1 MLRKLPVIGFLLL
14 THIIWGQSV
23 LSEGSFYKL
32 GIIESGLYKIDAA
45 FLSSLGLQTSYLD
58 PKKIK
63 IYGHNGGML
72 PQSNADFVHI
82 DPPENALIDF
92 TDNNQGFGSNEYL
105 LFYAEGPDK
114 STFSPEGEIE
124 YEKNIYSD
132 TAYYFLAIGGTNGKR
147 AGFAELSE
155 QQGFLV
161 TYFNEFNTR
170 ESEEINLIGSGRRWL
185 GDEFSGSQLSRTF
198 NYDIPHLRDSIHL
211 QAQIVV
217 YSEGKSSF
225 EIFLNGKGSGLIP
238 FDSIP
243 TGEGTTYTV
252 RAREMAYEMSISDN
266 DLESIVLNMQYKRAN
281 VSLSRAYLDHFI
293 LSYER
298 ELVLQGNSM
307 PFSNIQAKNGIYTY
321 QLSLNGASGA
331 TILDIS
337 NPIDPEIIEFTTE
350 NDQATFSVDV
360 EDVHQYIIFHGM
372 DFPAPLF
379 FGRIGN
385 QNLKATAQYDGLIIT
400 TPLFQSQAK
409 SLQQFHQSHDNLT
422 LGVINVN
429 HIYNEFS
436 SGRKDLT
443 AIRNYIKYV
452 YENSGGRLKHVLLFG
467 DCSYDYKYSGSNP
480 NHIPVYESRDSF
492 SPIYSYSS
500 DDYLGFLE
508 DHEGLWI
515 ESSQND
521 HDMEV
526 GIGRIPVNT
535 VAEADVIVAKIRRYA
550 TSERTLGKWRNEI
563 AYFADDGDL
572 NVHMNHA
579 VTLSNIV
586 SQQGPQFRSKK
597 IFLDNYDQIVTPRE
611 RSPAATKALEDA
623 IADGLLVLNFIG
635 HGNET
640 QWMQEETLN
649 NGVISQL
656 TNRHKLPLIVTAT
669 CEFGK
674 YDQPIITSGAEHLL
688 LNPNGGAIALITTTR
703 PVYAHTNLLVNRAF
717 HEALLKKEDNQFPRL
732 GDIIRDTKNNSLSG
746 PVNRNFALLGD
757 PFLRLNYP
765 KYEIS
770 FGDLETVSD
779 TLSAFEEY
787 MLHGAVT
794 SSGDTITNFNGK
806 ATVSVIDIPQ
816 QKTTRGQENP
826 KFTYQELSNTLFRG
840 EVSVTNGL
848 FSASFIL
855 PKNISYKLEKG
866 KVLAYAWDE
875 STVMDATG
883 ANTNIVIGGTVENP
897 AADDTPPVVSLF
909 LNDDSFTNGQTVG
922 TNSLF
927 IARINDESGINISS
941 NGFNQNISLTLN
953 EGEPINL
960 NDFYQANLDTYQSG
974 TVLYPLQNLDPGKYT
989 ATLKIW
995 DTYNNSSEKS
1005 VEFYVSDQPVIRL
1018 YNVMNY
1024 PNPVVLGKS
1033 PETTFTFEHDRQGEE
1048 LIVNLNI
1055 YDMTGSI
1062 KFSSELSIDDSQSK
1076 VDDLVW
1082 RPSNDLGSNLQ
1093 PGIYLYRLS
1102 VKSTLD
1108 GASNEAIKRLII
1120 IN

>member
-1 MLRKLPVIGFLLL
+1 MLRKLPAIGIFLIVHALS
-14 THIIWGQSV
+14 GQSI
-23 LSEGSFYKL
+23 LSDGAFYKIGVTSD
-32 GIIESGLYKIDAA
+32 GIYKIDAS
-45 FLSSLGLQTSYLD
+45 FLSSLGISPNSID

-72 PQSNADFVHI
+72 PQSNAEFVYH

-92 TDNNQGFGSNEYL
+92 TDNSPGLGTNEYL
-105 LFYAEGPDK
+105 LFYAQGPDK
-114 STFSPEGEIE
+114 RTFGPDGEII

-132 TAYYFLAIGGTNGKR
+132 TAYYFLTIGNANGKR
-147 AGFAELSE
+147 TSSTQLADSE
-155 QQGFLV
+155 GQLISH
-161 TYFNEFNTR
+161 FNEFITR
-170 ESEEINLIGSGRRWL
+170 ESEDINLIGSGRRWL
-185 GDEFSGSQLSRTF
+185 GDEFSNQQLSKSF
-198 NYDIPHLRDSIHL
+198 NYEIPGLRDSIHL

-217 YSEGKSSF
+217 HSEGKSSF
-225 EIFLNGKGSGLIP
+225 EITMNGQDSGLIP

-243 TGEGTTYTV
+243 TGSGTTYTI
-252 RAREMAYEMSISDN
+252 RAHEKSYKMDISDN
-266 DLESIVLNMQYKRAN
+266 TLESIALDMKYNRAN
-281 VSLSRAYLDHFI
+281 VSLSRAYLDYFL

-298 ELVLQGNSM
+298 ELGLYGNSTF
-307 PFSNIQAKNGIYTY
+307 FSNVNAKNGVFTY
-321 QLSLNGASGA
+321 QIELNGANNA
-331 TILDIS
+331 TILDIMDPV
-337 NPIDPEIIEFTTE
+337 NPRLIEYTVV
-350 NDQATFSVDV
+350 NNQAKFSVEVDDIHHYV
-360 EDVHQYIIFHGM
+360 IFHGS
-372 DFPAPLF
+372 DFPTPTY
-379 FGRIGN
+379 FGPISN
-385 QNLKATAQYDGLIIT
+385 QNIKAATQFDGLIIT
-400 TPLFQSQAK
+400 SSFESQAK
-409 SLQQFHQSHDNLT
+409 KLQQFHQTHDNLT
-422 LGVINVN
+422 IGVINVN

-436 SGRKDLT
+436 SGRRDLT
-443 AIRNYIKYV
+443 AIRNYIRYV
-452 YENSGGRLKHVLLFG
+452 YENGGRLKNVLLFG
-467 DCSYDYKYSGSNP
+467 DCSYDYKYSGSDP

-508 DHEGLWI
+508 DHEGMWI
-515 ESSQND
+515 ENTQND
-521 HDMEV
+521 HDMEIGV
-526 GIGRIPVNT
+526 GRIPAKT
-535 VAEADVIVAKIRRYA
+535 EAEADVIVAKILRYA

-586 SQQGPQFRSKK
+586 SEQGPQFRSRK
-597 IFLDNYDQIVTPRE
+597 IFLDNYEQIVSPRE

-703 PVYAHTNLLVNRAF
+703 PVYAHTNLLVNKAF
-717 HEALLKKEDNQFPRL
+717 HEALLSKKDNEFPRL
-732 GDIIRDTKNNSLSG
+732 GDIIRETKNNSLSG

-757 PFLRLNYP
+757 PFLKLNYP
-765 KYEIS
+765 KYDIT
-770 FGDLETVSD
+770 FGELETISD

-787 MLHGAVT
+787 MLYGAVT
-794 SSGDTITNFNGK
+794 SSGDTIDTFNGK
-806 ATVSVIDIPQ
+806 ATVSIIDIPQ

-826 KFTYQELSNTLFRG
+826 KFSYQELSNTLFRG

-848 FSASFIL
+848 FNASFIL

-866 KVLAYAWDE
+866 KVLAYAWDNN
-875 STVMDATG
+875 SIVDATG
-883 ANTNIVIGGTVENP
+883 ANTNIVIGGTIPNP
-897 AADDTPPVVSLF
+897 VTDDTPPVVNLF
-909 LNDDSFTNGQTVG
+909 LNDDTFISGQTVG
-922 TNSLF
+922 QNSLF
-927 IARINDESGINISS
+927 IARISDESGISISS
-941 NGFNQNISLTLN
+941 NGFNQNITLTLN
-953 EGEPINL
+953 GGEPINL
-960 NDFYQANLDTYQSG
+960 NDFYQANLDTYKSG
-974 TVLYPLQNLDPGKYT
+974 TVLYPLQNLDPGKYS

-995 DTYNNSSEKS
+995 DTYNNSSEKA

-1024 PNPVVLGKS
+1024 PNPVALNHS
-1033 PETTFTFEHDRQGEE
+1033 ETTFTFEHDRQGEE
-1048 LIVNLNI
+1048 LIVNLDI
-1055 YDMTGSI
+1055 YDMSGSI
-1062 KFSSELSIDDSQSK
+1062 KFSSQLNIDDSQSK
-1076 VDDLVW
+1076 VDNLKW
-1082 RPSNDLGSNLQ
+1082 RPSNDLGGDLQ

-1108 GASNEAIKRLII
+1108 GASNEAIKRLVI

>member
-1 MLRKLPVIGFLLL
+1 VLRSLPAIGFLLL
-14 THIIWGQSV
+14 THILWGQSI
-23 LSEGSFYKL
+23 LSDGSFYKL
-32 GIIESGLYKIDAA
+32 GVTKSGLYKIDAA
-45 FLSSLGLQTSYLD
+45 FLSSLGLDGNAVD
-58 PKKIK
+58 PKKIS

-72 PQSNADFVHI
+72 PQSNAEFAYT

-92 TDNNQGFGSNEYL
+92 TDNAQGFGSNEYL
-105 LFYAEGPDK
+105 LFYAQGPDK
-114 STFSPEGEIE
+114 STFNAEGEIE

-132 TAYYFLAIGGTNGKR
+132 TAYYFLTIGSTNGKR
-147 AGFAELSE
+147 AGLAQTTE
-155 QQGFLV
+155 QQGSV
-161 TYFNEFNTR
+161 INYFNEFITR

-185 GDEFSGSQLSRTF
+185 GDEFSSTQLTRTF
-198 NYDIPHLRDSIHL
+198 NFEIPGLRDSVHL
-211 QAQIVV
+211 LTQIVV
-217 YSEGKSSF
+217 QSEGKSSF
-225 EIFLNGKGSGLIP
+225 EISLNGQSSGLIS

-243 TGEGTTYTV
+243 TGDGTTYTI
-252 RAREMAYEMSISDN
+252 RAKEKAHEMTLTGN
-266 DLESIVLNMQYKRAN
+266 NLESIALNMQYNRAN
-281 VSLSRAYLDHFI
+281 TSLSRAYLDYFI
-293 LSYER
+293 VSYER
-298 ELVLQGNSM
+298 ELALYGNSTA
-307 PFSNIQAKNGIYTY
+307 FSHVKAKTGRYTY
-321 QLSLNGASGA
+321 QIDLNGIDNA
-331 TILDIS
+331 TILDIT
-337 NPIDPEIIEFTTE
+337 DPVDPKIVGFTIE
-350 NDQATFSVDV
+350 NDQATFSIDANNIHNYV
-360 EDVHQYIIFHGM
+360 IFQGS
-372 DFPAPLF
+372 DFPSPQY

-385 QNLKATAQYDGLIIT
+385 QNLKGSTQFDGLIIT
-400 TPLFQSQAK
+400 TSLFESQAK
-409 SLQQFHQSHDNLT
+409 RLQQFHQTNDNLS

-436 SGRKDLT
+436 SGRRDLT
-443 AIRNYIKYV
+443 ALRNYIKYV
-452 YENSGGRLKHVLLFG
+452 FDNGGRLKHVLLFG
-467 DCSYDYKYSGSNP
+467 DCSYDYKYTGSNP

-515 ESSQND
+515 ENTQND
-521 HDMEV
+521 HDMEIGV
-526 GIGRIPVNT
+526 GRIPIKT
-535 VAEADVIVAKIRRYA
+535 VAEADIIIAKILRYA

-597 IFLDNYDQIVTPRE
+597 IFLDNYDQVVTPRE

-703 PVYAHTNLLVNRAF
+703 PVYAHTNLLVNKAF
-717 HEALLKKEDNQFPRL
+717 HEALLKKEDNQFPSL

-757 PFLRLNYP
+757 PFLKLNYP
-765 KYEIS
+765 KYDIS
-770 FGDLETVSD
+770 FGALETAQD

-787 MLHGAVT
+787 RLSGAVT
-794 SSGDTITNFNGK
+794 NSGDTIHGFNGK
-806 ATVSVIDIPQ
+806 ATVSIIDIPQ
-816 QKTTRGQENP
+816 QKTTKGQENP

-848 FSASFIL
+848 FTSSFIL

-875 STVMDATG
+875 KTIVDATG
-883 ANTNIVIGGTVENP
+883 ANTNIVIGGTVANP
-897 AADDTPPVVSLF
+897 AADDTPPVVNLF
-909 LNDDSFTNGQTVG
+909 LNDDSFINGQTVG
-922 TNSLF
+922 QNSLF
-927 IARINDESGINISS
+927 IARITDDSGINISS
-941 NGFNQNISLTLN
+941 NGFNQNITLTLN

-974 TVLYPLQNLDPGKYT
+974 TVLYPLQNLEPGKYT

-1024 PNPVVLGKS
+1024 PNPVVLGNNS
-1033 PETTFTFEHDRQGEE
+1033 ETTFTFEHDRQGEE

-1055 YDMTGSI
+1055 YDMKGSI
-1062 KFSSELSIDDSQSK
+1062 KFSSDLNIDDSQSK
-1076 VDDLVW
+1076 VDNLIW
-1082 RPSNDLGSNLQ
+1082 RPSNDSGGHLQ
-1093 PGIYLYRLS
+1093 PGIYLYRLN